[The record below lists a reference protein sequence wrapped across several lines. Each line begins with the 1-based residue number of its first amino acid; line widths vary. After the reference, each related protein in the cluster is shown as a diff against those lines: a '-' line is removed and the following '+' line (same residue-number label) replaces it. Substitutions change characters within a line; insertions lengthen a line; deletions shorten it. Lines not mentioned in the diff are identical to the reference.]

1 MGKTSDL
8 TDVKKAIIDTLK
20 QEGKTQKEISQQIG
34 CSQSAVSRH
43 LNGKSVGRK
52 QCGRKR
58 CTTRRGDRTL
68 RKIVEKD
75 RFQTLGNLR
84 KQWTESGVETSRA
97 TMHRRV
103 QEMGYRCRIP
113 QHDLAPAHSAKTT
126 DYETRQFY
134 LQLCQYEDNALM
146 MIHEYFQDDL
156 HHIVENLNTQLL
168 FSELIYR
175 NIHKVKGESLVSHF
189 SVRFRSLASELE
201 WSDKAL
207 IPIFWRGLAD
217 HIKDA
222 LATREIPATLEE
234 LITVSTRIDLRFNER
249 RLERAQCRQRFR
261 LAPTFAKPLESPVQA
276 SESHEALEVTR
287 AGSKSQSARA
297 HKVRH
302 VCQQSGH
309 IASKGPQRSGKRQ
322 CLVAVGGD
330 VFSKRAADTLPPHRP
345 YDCPIDLLPGAEP
358 PRGRVYP
365 LSLPETEAMSQYIQE
380 NLARGFIRKSVSP
393 VGAGFFFVQKKTGN
407 LRPCIDYRGLNAI
420 TVKNKY
426 PLPLISELFD
436 RLRGARV
443 FTKLDLRGAYNLIRI
458 REGDEWKTAFNTRDG
473 HYEYL
478 VMPFGLCNAPAVFQ
492 DFVNDIFRDM
502 LTTSV
507 VVYLDDI
514 LIFSPDIDSHRR
526 DVRKVFNLLRAN
538 SLYAKLEKCVF
549 EQESLPFLGYIISA
563 QGLAMDPAKLQAVMD
578 WQEPHSLKA
587 VQRFMGF
594 INYYRQFI
602 PHFST
607 LVAPL
612 VALTKKGANPKLWS
626 EEVSKAFL
634 SIKSHF
640 ASAPILH
647 RPDVDKPFILEV
659 DASSVG
665 AGAVLFQKDAQ
676 GRKHPCFFFS
686 KTFTPAER
694 NYSIGDRELLA
705 MKLAFSEWRHLL
717 EGARFPFQVFT
728 DHKNLVYLKT
738 AQRLNSRQARWSL
751 FFSQFHFTLHFL
763 SGEKNVRADALSRS
777 VVSSEEEE
785 PRLIVPSE
793 SLRTVAPVSLESV
806 PPGKT
811 FVPANLR
818 PEVLSWAHSSRV
830 GGHFGTKRTSE
841 LLARIYW
848 WPHMARDVKDYI
860 QACVSC
866 AQNRSPRQRPA
877 GLLYPLPVADRPW
890 EMVGMDF
897 VHPRVPVPMPVS
909 STDSSVAD
917 WAVEARD
924 IWDRTQDAIRASK
937 ERMRVS
943 ADTHRRPAPIFAPGD
958 LVWLSA
964 RNIRL
969 RVESTKFA
977 LRYIGPFKVLE
988 QVNPV
993 VYRLAIPPRLGITDT
1008 FHVSLLK
1015 PVHLS
1020 RFSDSSAG
1028 TSGSSTDEFE
1038 VNAIVGCKV
1047 VRGKKFYLVD
1057 WKGHGPED
1065 RTWEPVEHIRAP
1077 LLIAAFERS
1086 EAQGG
1091 GTLGGGNIK
1100 VKKLIEKP
1108 WPARKILQDIYIG
1121 GREAM
1126 IGLWVSLYVL
1136 HRQHNFSSVEAA
1148 LDELSHRGNDFQ
1160 SHDIVLQKRNNSLQR
1175 VAETHRS
1182 YDGLQYPIIFWQGQD
1197 GYQFGIPQTDP
1208 TTGNPSGKK
1217 VSAMDFYAY
1226 RIMTRFAE
1234 ENHILKC
1241 KHLFHQFI
1249 VDMYA
1254 KIESERLLY
1263 IRLIQKKLRAEEYI
1277 HLRDAVTNDADPK
1290 ELGKMVI
1297 LPPTVTGSPRHKH
1310 EYTQDAMTYVRK
1322 YGRPDLFITFTC
1334 NPAWE
1339 EIGGHLLP
1347 GQKTVNRHDP
1357 IARDLKQKFSKMTN
1371 LVTKSHIYGQD
1382 GYPVYRRRKPGDAGF
1397 TAKLK
1402 MRVGS
1407 SLQEIEIDNR
1417 SDQAVF
1423 ELQKNGPIIDEV
1435 EAFQM
1440 GRYISSNEA
1449 VWRILG
1455 FSIHECYPPVV
1466 HLSGHLENGQRIYFN
1481 PANLQQQLLT
1491 PPKTTLLAF
1500 FELCQQDPFAK
1511 TILYCDSPK
1520 YYTWNASRKTLA
1532 WRKRG
1537 LDTKGY
1543 PEVKATDTLGRV
1555 YTVHPSNAECFYLR
1569 MLLHVVKG
1577 PTSFLT

>member
-1 MGKTSDL
+1 MADEQRLQGYIQLLEGRLASLERATSAV
-8 TDVKKAIIDTLK
+8 DVTAIAVQAASVAAAALPTATSVPTLSHLPLPERYSGDSKSCRGFVSQCGIHLELLAARFPTERAKVGFIISLLSDRALEWATPLWERKDHVVRSAPRFLDTLK
-20 QEGKTQKEISQQIG
+20 Q
-34 CSQSAVSRH
+34 V
-43 LNGKSVGRK
+43 
-52 QCGRKR
+52 
-58 CTTRRGDRTL
+58 
-68 RKIVEKD
+68 
-75 RFQTLGNLR
+75 FLG
-84 KQWTESGVETSRA
+84 
-97 TMHRRV
+97 
-103 QEMGYRCRIP
+103 P
-113 QHDLAPAHSAKTT
+113 QVTHDTA
-126 DYETRQFY
+126 
-134 LQLCQYEDNALM
+134 LQLLAL
-146 MIHEYFQDDL
+146 
-156 HHIVENLNTQLL
+156 TQG
-168 FSELIYR
+168 STM
-175 NIHKVKGESLVSHF
+175 VSHF
-189 SVRFRSLASELE
+189 AVHFRTLASELE
-201 WSDKAL
+201 WPDKTL
-207 IPIFWRGLAD
+207 IPVFWRGLAD
-217 HIKDA
+217 HVKDA

-234 LITVSTRIDLRFNER
+234 LIAVSTRIDLRFNER

-297 HKVRH
+297 HKVLH

-309 IASKGPQRSGKRQ
+309 LASKGPQRSGKHQR
-322 CLVAVGGD
+322 LVAVGGGTLD
-330 VFSKRAADTLPPHRP
+330 TATFASKLSFKGTITIGPSTLMVELCVDSGAEALLALCRRVFSKRAAETLPPHRP

-393 VGAGFFFVQKKTGN
+393 AGARFFFVQKKTGD

-458 REGDEWKTAFNTRDG
+458 REGDKWKTAFNTRDG

-526 DVRKVFNLLRAN
+526 DVRKVFDLLRAN

-728 DHKNLVYLKT
+728 DHKNLVYLQT

-751 FFSQFHFTLHFL
+751 FFSRFHFTLHFL

-777 VVSSEEEE
+777 VVSSEEEEEE

-841 LLARIYW
+841 LLARTYW

-866 AQNRSPRQRPA
+866 AQNRSPWQQPA

-897 VHPRVPVPMPVS
+897 VVGLPMSRGCSIIWVVTDHFSKMVHLVPLPRLPSARALAVLFIKHVFRLHGMPDKIVSDWGPQFASRFWRELCRLLSIELNLSSAYHPETNGLVERTNQTLVTYLRHFVSARQDDWASLLPWAEFALNNAVADSTGQTPFLLNYGQHPRVPVPMPVS
-909 STDSSVAD
+909 STDSRVAD

-943 ADTHRRPAPIFAPGD
+943 ADTHRRPAPVFAPGD

-977 LRYIGPFKVLE
+977 PRYIGPFKVLE

-1020 RFSDSSAG
+1020 RFSESSAG

-1047 VRGKKFYLVD
+1047 GSIEQLNYFMDVLNMNNLNLKLTFSCGRQVNFLDLDVS
-1057 WKGHGPED
+1057 
-1065 RTWEPVEHIRAP
+1065 V
-1077 LLIAAFERS
+1077 S
-1086 EAQGG
+1086 AQGSIETNVYRKPTATN
-1091 GTLGGGNIK
+1091 TL
-1100 VKKLIEKP
+1100 LH
-1108 WPARKILQDIYIG
+1108 A
-1121 GREAM
+1121 
-1126 IGLWVSLYVL
+1126 SSS
-1136 HRQHNFSSVEAA
+1136 HRQSTIN
-1148 LDELSHRGNDFQ
+1148 G
-1160 SHDIVLQKRNNSLQR
+1160 I
-1175 VAETHRS
+1175 T
-1182 YDGLQYPIIFWQGQD
+1182 IGQ
-1197 GYQFGIPQTDP
+1197 
-1208 TTGNPSGKK
+1208 
-1217 VSAMDFYAY
+1217 
-1226 RIMTRFAE
+1226 
-1234 ENHILKC
+1234 
-1241 KHLFHQFI
+1241 
-1249 VDMYA
+1249 
-1254 KIESERLLY
+1254 
-1263 IRLIQKKLRAEEYI
+1263 
-1277 HLRDAVTNDADPK
+1277 HLRIK
-1290 ELGKMVI
+1290 RI
-1297 LPPTVTGSPRHKH
+1297 CSS
-1310 EYTQDAMTYVRK
+1310 QDK
-1322 YGRPDLFITFTC
+1322 FQI
-1334 NPAWE
+1334 
-1339 EIGGHLLP
+1339 
-1347 GQKTVNRHDP
+1347 Q
-1357 IARDLKQKFSKMTN
+1357 ARDLYCHFRERGYSHRQIRKGYKRACSTSRNDLLYRTSSKDKDDTQD
-1371 LVTKSHIYGQD
+1371 LVEIVNKHWGI
-1382 GYPVYRRRKPGDAGF
+1382 
-1397 TAKLK
+1397 
-1402 MRVGS
+1402 
-1407 SLQEIEIDNR
+1407 LQ
-1417 SDQAVF
+1417 SD
-1423 ELQKNGPIIDEV
+1423 PI
-1435 EAFQM
+1435 
-1440 GRYISSNEA
+1440 
-1449 VWRILG
+1449 L
-1455 FSIHECYPPVV
+1455 
-1466 HLSGHLENGQRIYFN
+1466 
-1481 PANLQQQLLT
+1481 
-1491 PPKTTLLAF
+1491 
-1500 FELCQQDPFAK
+1500 K
-1511 TILYCDSPK
+1511 TILPDRPSITAKRSDNLRDLLVHSHYSPNEDKRKGVGCQNHVKSKDFYNPQEGRSFKIRHRLTCASKGVIYHAQCPCNKVYIGMTTRELKIRTREHVHDIEKAKTSNDISSLKTLPRHFFLFHDS
-1520 YYTWNASRKTLA
+1520 NASMLKIKAIDQISLGPRGGDLFKALA
-1532 WRKRG
+1532 RAESRWIYRLNTVTPGG
-1537 LDTKGY
+1537 LNEGF
-1543 PEVKATDTLGRV
+1543 G
-1555 YTVHPSNAECFYLR
+1555 F
-1569 MLLHVVKG
+1569 G
-1577 PTSFLT
+1577 SFL

>member
-1 MGKTSDL
+1 MVDEQRLQGYIQLLEGRLASLERATSAV
-8 TDVKKAIIDTLK
+8 DVTAIAVQAASVAAAALPTATSVPTLSHLPLPERYSGDSKSCRGFVSQCGIHLELLAAHFPTERAKVGFIISLLLDRALEWATPLWECNDHVVRSVPRFLDSLK
-20 QEGKTQKEISQQIG
+20 Q
-34 CSQSAVSRH
+34 V
-43 LNGKSVGRK
+43 
-52 QCGRKR
+52 
-58 CTTRRGDRTL
+58 
-68 RKIVEKD
+68 
-75 RFQTLGNLR
+75 FLG
-84 KQWTESGVETSRA
+84 
-97 TMHRRV
+97 
-103 QEMGYRCRIP
+103 P
-113 QHDLAPAHSAKTT
+113 QVTHDTA
-126 DYETRQFY
+126 
-134 LQLCQYEDNALM
+134 LQLLAL
-146 MIHEYFQDDL
+146 
-156 HHIVENLNTQLL
+156 TQG
-168 FSELIYR
+168 STM
-175 NIHKVKGESLVSHF
+175 VSHF
-189 SVRFRSLASELE
+189 AVLFRTLASELE
-201 WSDKAL
+201 WSDKTL
-207 IPIFWRGLAD
+207 IPVFWRGLAD
-217 HIKDA
+217 HVKDA

-234 LITVSTRIDLRFNER
+234 LIAISTRIDLRFHER

-261 LAPTFAKPLESPVQA
+261 LAPTFAKPLESPIQA

-287 AGSKSQSARA
+287 AGSKSQSACA
-297 HKVRH
+297 HKLALLVFPLAGSSETQREHLRTCHAIPLVMLTKPVTVRVVNGSTLPSQITH
-302 VCQQSGH
+302 QTIPFTFSVSPSHQEIISLLVIPEGIDEVLLGIPWLRYHSPHIEWSSGRILGWSKSCKGRCQRECVQ
-309 IASKGPQRSGKRQ
+309 
-322 CLVAVGGD
+322 VATTQVPTDLSSLPKHYWPYAD
-330 VFSKRAADTLPPHRP
+330 VFSKRAAETLPPHRP

-393 VGAGFFFVQKKTGN
+393 AGAGFFFVQKKTGD

-526 DVRKVFNLLRAN
+526 DVRKVFDLLRAN

-728 DHKNLVYLKT
+728 DHKNLVYLQT

-751 FFSQFHFTLHFL
+751 FFSRFHFTLHFL
-763 SGEKNVRADALSRS
+763 SGEKNVRADALSHS

-785 PRLIVPSE
+785 ETRLIVPSE

-841 LLARIYW
+841 LLARTYW
-848 WPHMARDVKDYI
+848 WPHMARDVRDYI

-897 VHPRVPVPMPVS
+897 VVGLPKSRGCSIIWVVTDHFSKMVHLVPLPRLPSARALAVLFIKHVFRLHGMPDKIVSDRGPQFASRFWRELCRLLSIELNLSSAYHPETNGLVERTNQTLVTYLQHFVSARQDDWASLLPWAEFALNNAVADSTGQTPFLLNYGQHPRVPVPMPVS
-909 STDSSVAD
+909 STDSRVAD
-917 WAVEARD
+917 WVVEARD

-937 ERMRVS
+937 ERMMVS
-943 ADTHRRPAPIFAPGD
+943 ADTHRRPAPVFAPGD
-958 LVWLSA
+958 L
-964 RNIRL
+964 
-969 RVESTKFA
+969 
-977 LRYIGPFKVLE
+977 
-988 QVNPV
+988 
-993 VYRLAIPPRLGITDT
+993 
-1008 FHVSLLK
+1008 

-1020 RFSDSSAG
+1020 RFSESSAG

-1077 LLIAAFERS
+1077 LLIAAFERINNVGMKISDSAAKFLDAPNLEKMLENIINCNILSAVQMTRLVLPQMVQRQKGLIINISS
-1086 EAQGG
+1086 EAGNRPFPLALMYSSSKVFVDFFSRGLHAEYKSQGI
-1091 GTLGGGNIK
+1091 TVQVIDHCCSLREVSELLGKERSAYKFFPIEI
-1100 VKKLIEKP
+1100 VITAFKLSILMD
-1108 WPARKILQDIYIG
+1108 PA
-1121 GREAM
+1121 
-1126 IGLWVSLYVL
+1126 
-1136 HRQHNFSSVEAA
+1136 NFSTTA
-1148 LDELSHRGNDFQ
+1148 LS
-1160 SHDIVLQKRNNSLQR
+1160 
-1175 VAETHRS
+1175 
-1182 YDGLQYPIIFWQGQD
+1182 
-1197 GYQFGIPQTDP
+1197 
-1208 TTGNPSGKK
+1208 
-1217 VSAMDFYAY
+1217 
-1226 RIMTRFAE
+1226 
-1234 ENHILKC
+1234 
-1241 KHLFHQFI
+1241 
-1249 VDMYA
+1249 
-1254 KIESERLLY
+1254 
-1263 IRLIQKKLRAEEYI
+1263 
-1277 HLRDAVTNDADPK
+1277 
-1290 ELGKMVI
+1290 
-1297 LPPTVTGSPRHKH
+1297 
-1310 EYTQDAMTYVRK
+1310 
-1322 YGRPDLFITFTC
+1322 
-1334 NPAWE
+1334 
-1339 EIGGHLLP
+1339 
-1347 GQKTVNRHDP
+1347 
-1357 IARDLKQKFSKMTN
+1357 
-1371 LVTKSHIYGQD
+1371 
-1382 GYPVYRRRKPGDAGF
+1382 
-1397 TAKLK
+1397 
-1402 MRVGS
+1402 
-1407 SLQEIEIDNR
+1407 
-1417 SDQAVF
+1417 
-1423 ELQKNGPIIDEV
+1423 
-1435 EAFQM
+1435 
-1440 GRYISSNEA
+1440 
-1449 VWRILG
+1449 
-1455 FSIHECYPPVV
+1455 
-1466 HLSGHLENGQRIYFN
+1466 
-1481 PANLQQQLLT
+1481 
-1491 PPKTTLLAF
+1491 
-1500 FELCQQDPFAK
+1500 
-1511 TILYCDSPK
+1511 
-1520 YYTWNASRKTLA
+1520 
-1532 WRKRG
+1532 
-1537 LDTKGY
+1537 
-1543 PEVKATDTLGRV
+1543 
-1555 YTVHPSNAECFYLR
+1555 
-1569 MLLHVVKG
+1569 
-1577 PTSFLT
+1577 